1 MFRLSIQR
9 VGSVLQNRL
18 SAQVA
23 NNGKFYLIFC
33 YFNTQKLCLQKFREN
48 NAVQYCFGVFNFDL
62 TRKVLK
68 KIRTFTHLCFVE
80 AHLLICEAVNYS
92 EISEKT
98 RENSYV
104 QNNNAP

>member
-1 MFRLSIQR
+1 MGFASFLSGGFIIYCH
-9 VGSVLQNRL
+9 S
-18 SAQVA
+18 SKFT
-23 NNGKFYLIFC
+23 GKE
-33 YFNTQKLCLQKFREN
+33 TGKTHLC
-48 NAVQYCFGVFNFDL
+48 GV
-62 TRKVLK
+62 KVLK